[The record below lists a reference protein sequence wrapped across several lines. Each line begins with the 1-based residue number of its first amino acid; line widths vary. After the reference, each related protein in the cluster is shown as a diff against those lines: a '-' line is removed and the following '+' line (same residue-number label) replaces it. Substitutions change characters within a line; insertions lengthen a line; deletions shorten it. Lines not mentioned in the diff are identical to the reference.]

1 MFKIQI
7 KILTSNGI
15 LFVNLRQF
23 ITFFLL
29 GFQILCFAQQ
39 RGANTILPKLGG
51 YKIPLINLH
60 EGNNPHV
67 ELVGQFID
75 DANPI
80 NKIGFVNVVIYEDTS
95 KEAKKSK
102 KQFEYPTKD
111 KSLVEFERLKSNK
124 DGAINFTLPSNR
136 IFIVAINR
144 TSYYRSFFTITT
156 FFNNTAKHKSEEYQ
170 FYYTLHK
177 CEPNKMEL
185 DTSGIY
191 RSVVFDF
198 TEKKFTIINKTTGAK
213 SNQLKKDSLKLNNI
227 NRLLA
232 KENKSDIEQ
241 TKSAKRQIE
250 IDEKGNSFER
260 IGLDT
265 INRLDAN
272 DKKQGKWRYSNKW
285 FTIDDKNLQP
295 NYIQGEYINDKMEG
309 NWNKYYDN
317 DSIEIQFNSQNN
329 ALTGDFKLFW
339 PNGKLKSFGNWIPK
353 TDKFA
358 GPLKLFD
365 ETGSL
370 DKELEFDSIGTLNGN
385 QIIYYPNGLMA
396 VLARTKNG
404 LFDGQNIV
412 FTEQGKVMIQRF
424 YENGKLITEQNF
436 AGASEKFSEVNVKKM
451 LLNDQANLAERLNK
465 ASSEIDTIKLKYTQ
479 IIYERNEALDKAGLI
494 IERQKN
500 AIIEKQKQLSQ
511 MQLLNQLQN
520 QKIKVQKLI
529 VYGSSLLLILLFL
542 ILFLLWKRKK
552 EDNAKHA
559 LLQELYFK
567 IETQH
572 NEIIDSIEYAE
583 RIQFAI
589 LPTKENIAKAFPQ
602 SFILF
607 KPKDIVSGD
616 FYWFQEVDGKKYIAA
631 CDCTGHGVPGALMSM
646 VATDMLNEAL
656 VHTKKVDEILAHTNR
671 SIRLALKQS
680 TDDDSTRDGMDIAL
694 CCFNDKT
701 NMLQYSGAYRPLW
714 LIRHAEQDSAS
725 SAIAPNVDS
734 QLSLKIGAVGKIAA
748 QSRNDAWGL
757 IEYKATKAAIGGLT
771 EDNQTF
777 QLNEIQLQKGDTIYL
792 ASDGFADQFS
802 PADKKLMTKR
812 FKEILLSIQHLSMP
826 EQGNYLD
833 KFITDWRGNMEQTDD
848 VLVIGVRV

>member
-1 MFKIQI
+1 MIKIQI

-23 ITFFLL
+23 ITLIFLV
-29 GFQILCFAQQ
+29 FQILSFAQKKASNVNLPPAQ
-39 RGANTILPKLGG
+39 ELASNVTLPKLGG
-51 YKIPLINLH
+51 DKIPLIKLH
-60 EGNNPHV
+60 EGNNPHL
-67 ELVGQFID
+67 ELLGQFID
-75 DANPI
+75 DADPI
-80 NKIGFVNVVIYEDTS
+80 NKIGFVNVVIYEDTT
-95 KEAKKSK
+95 KEAKKGK

-136 IFIVAINR
+136 IFILAINR
-144 TSYYRSFFTITT
+144 TSYFRSFFTITS
-156 FFNNTAKHKSEEYQ
+156 FFDITPKHKSEDYQ

-177 CEPNKMEL
+177 CEPNKMEM
-185 DTSGIY
+185 DSSGIY

-213 SNQLKKDSLKLNNI
+213 SNQLRKDSLKLSNNK
-227 NRLLA
+227 RLLA
-232 KENKSDIEQ
+232 KENKSDLNQ
-241 TKSAKRQIE
+241 TKSANRQIE

-265 INRLDAN
+265 INRVDAN

-317 DSIEIQFNSQNN
+317 DSIEIQFNSHKNS
-329 ALTGDFKLFW
+329 LTGDFKLFW
-339 PNGKLKSFGNWIPK
+339 PNGKLKSYGNWIPK
-353 TDKFA
+353 TDNFT

-385 QIIYYPNGLMA
+385 QIVYYPNGLMA

-436 AGASEKFSEVNVKKM
+436 AGASEKFSEVNIKKM
-451 LLNDQANLAERLNK
+451 LLNDQVNLSERLNK

-479 IIYERNEALDKAGLI
+479 IINERNEALDKAGLI

-552 EDNAKHA
+552 EDSAKHA
-559 LLQELYFK
+559 LLQELYYK

-572 NEIIDSIEYAE
+572 KEIIDSIEYAE

-616 FYWFQEVDGKKYIAA
+616 FYWFQEVEGKKYIAA

-671 SIRLALKQS
+671 SIRVALKQS

-694 CCFNDKT
+694 CSFNDKT
-701 NMLQYSGAYRPLW
+701 NVLQFAGAYRPLW
-714 LIRHAEQDSAS
+714 LIRFSHAEQSEAS
-725 SAIAPNVDS
+725 KNAYE
-734 QLSLKIGAVGKIAA
+734 LL
-748 QSRNDAWGL
+748 
-757 IEYKATKAAIGGLT
+757 EYKATKAAIGGLT

-777 QLNEIQLQKGDTIYL
+777 QLNEIQLHKGDTIYL